1 MAKNVRGLDNLHHLR
16 VSAIRKLR
24 TESGREYLEYAHM
37 SSYLLPFGG
46 DGRTNFL
53 LLQSARFECLEF
65 MWDFVCSRSKFG
77 QMMSRST
84 TGRNTRNN
92 TVTYL
97 SQK

>member
-1 MAKNVRGLDNLHHLR
+1 MWPRLHHLR

-24 TESGREYLEYAHM
+24 TESGREYLEYAH
-37 SSYLLPFGG
+37 YVELPFGG

-53 LLQSARFECLEF
+53 LLQCARFERLEF
-65 MWDFVCSRSKFG
+65 MWNFVCSRSKFG

-92 TVTYL
+92 SVTHL